1 MNPVSRCA
9 NPFMD
14 QMENRPQVVQ
24 KRQKYW
30 PRKNHEWLRV
40 GVHLKPTAGQE
51 QPRRYGANPSGTAHP
66 IRRTLLGRRRYQ
78 PAVRLQK
85 RVDSA
90 GVAARRMWMVCSTC
104 ALPRR
109 HKFKGKPR
117 GKPRPRS
124 PFGGFPQNNQGF
136 SHGTLFFCGQL
147 GFGDGYHCQHLLL
160 HGHIPCCRVSF
171 AKCAL
176 ICLGSVPFLRLALNL
191 EASPCL
197 ERNLRH
203 VPYCG
208 CTKSCTA

>member
-1 MNPVSRCA
+1 MHHGLNPVSRCA
-9 NPFMD
+9 DPFMD
-14 QMENRPQVVQ
+14 QTENRPQVVQ

-30 PRKNHEWLRV
+30 PRKNNEWLRV

-51 QPRRYGANPSGTAHP
+51 QSRRYGANPSGTAHP

-117 GKPRPRS
+117 GKPRPRITK
-124 PFGGFPQNNQGF
+124 GFPMGRCFFVGNLDLETGIIVNI
-136 SHGTLFFCGQL
+136 FFCTATSL
-147 GFGDGYHCQHLLL
+147 VA
-160 HGHIPCCRVSF
+160 VS
-171 AKCAL
+171 AL
-176 ICLGSVPFLRLALNL
+176 PNVRLFVWARYP
-191 EASPCL
+191 S
-197 ERNLRH
+197 
-203 VPYCG
+203 
-208 CTKSCTA
+208 